1 MKIHAIFAPS
11 HCLTTFGEV
20 DNEYDQLM
28 EWIRWPSRKII
39 QKKINSR
46 KCKSICKKAGCY

>member
-1 MKIHAIFAPS
+1 MKIDAIFAPS

-39 QKKINSR
+39 QKKINAR
-46 KCKSICKKAGCY
+46 KCKSIL